1 MRTMQDLYQMQ
12 GLPLELKIRM
22 TKSRI
27 RDWINAYGED
37 GVYVSFSGGKDSTV
51 LLDLVRQDY
60 PRVKA
65 VFVDTGLEYPEIR
78 QFVKTFDNVEWLKPK
93 MTFKQVIAKYGYPFI
108 SKEVSECVQ
117 GARKYLTQIIAES
130 SLDRPTD
137 RPTDRPIPYKYWYE
151 RVTGTG
157 AYRKHQTGHT
167 SSIPV
172 RNGQNTWN
180 VQTRPV
186 SPEIRGGG
194 TIINGAKREELANIL
209 NDRMIHRKGGQNQ
222 RLAIMLGM
230 LTNDRD
236 HPIKGNIPN
245 KDRSMFSQE
254 KYSFFL
260 DAPFEISNKCCNV
273 MKKEPAHRYHKQT
286 GRNPMTAQMAT
297 ESRLRTQ
304 KWLQNG
310 CNGFDL
316 KIPTSNPMAFW
327 TEQDVLLYIL
337 TNHIPICAVYG
348 DIVKDGEIEGQ
359 MDLEDVYGKELFD
372 LGRPTL
378 KTTGCSRTGCVFCGF
393 GCHLEK
399 PGEGRFER
407 IKVTHPS
414 LYEYIFNDGIFKYTI
429 KDRQG
434 NEIKIKDRH
443 RDMMVRWIKQ
453 NENNP
458 NFTITKQYIPGV
470 GLGYKYVIDWINEHG
485 NLNIRY

>member
-1 MRTMQDLYQMQ
+1 MQDLYQMQ

-60 PRVKA
+60 PNIPA

-93 MTFKQVIAKYGYPFI
+93 MNFKQVIQKYGYPFI
-108 SKEVSECVQ
+108 SKEVSECVY
-117 GARKYLTQIIAES
+117 GARKYLTQVIAES

-137 RPTDRPIPYKYWYE
+137 RYRTSI
-151 RVTGTG
+151 GT
-157 AYRKHQTGHT
+157 
-167 SSIPV
+167 
-172 RNGQNTWN
+172 
-180 VQTRPV
+180 
-186 SPEIRGGG
+186 
-194 TIINGAKREELANIL
+194 RELEVLANIL
-209 NDRMIHRKGGQNQ
+209 NDRMVNRKGGQNQ

-230 LTNDRD
+230 LTKDKN
-236 HPIKGNIPN
+236 HPIKENIPEN
-245 KDRSMFSQE
+245 DRSQFSQE

-273 MKKEPAHRYHKQT
+273 MKKEPAHRYQKQT
-286 GRNPMTAQMAT
+286 GRNPMTAQMAS
-297 ESRLRTQ
+297 ESRLRAQ

-316 KIPTSNPMAFW
+316 KSPISNPMAFW
-327 TEQDVLLYIL
+327 TEQDVLLYIYTKHL
-337 TNHIPICAVYG
+337 PICSVYG
-348 DIVKDGEIEGQ
+348 DIVKDSGDGVEGQ

-372 LGRPTL
+372 LGKPKL
-378 KTTGCSRTGCVFCGF
+378 KTTGCNRTGCVFCGY

-407 IKVTHPS
+407 MKVTHPT
-414 LYEYIFNDGIFKYTI
+414 LYEYVFNDGIFKYTI
-429 KDRQG
+429 KDRHG

-443 RDMMVRWIKQ
+443 RDMLVRWIKQ
-453 NENNP
+453 NENNQ

-470 GLGYKYVIDWINEHG
+470 GLGYKYVIDWINENG
-485 NLNIRY
+485 NLNIKY

>member
-60 PRVKA
+60 PNVKA

-93 MTFKQVIAKYGYPFI
+93 MTFKQVIEKYGYPFI

-117 GARKYLTQIIAES
+117 GARKYLTQVIAES

-137 RPTDRPIPYKYWYE
+137 RYRINIGTKELLE
-151 RVTGTG
+151 R
-157 AYRKHQTGHT
+157 AHT
-167 SSIPV
+167 ESSKA
-172 RNGQNTWN
+172 W
-180 VQTRPV
+180 
-186 SPEIRGGG
+186 
-194 TIINGAKREELANIL
+194 REELANIL
-209 NDRMIHRKGGQNQ
+209 NDRMTHRKGGQNQ

-230 LTNDRD
+230 LTNDKD
-236 HPIKGNIPN
+236 HPIKANIPK

-310 CNGFDL
+310 CNGFNM
-316 KIPTSNPMAFW
+316 KSPISNPMAFW
-327 TEQDVLLYIL
+327 TEQDVLLYIYTKHL
-337 TNHIPICAVYG
+337 PICSVYG
-348 DIVKDGEIEGQ
+348 DIVKDNSDGVEGQ

-378 KTTGCSRTGCVFCGF
+378 KTTGCSRTG
-393 GCHLEK
+393 
-399 PGEGRFER
+399 
-407 IKVTHPS
+407 
-414 LYEYIFNDGIFKYTI
+414 
-429 KDRQG
+429 
-434 NEIKIKDRH
+434 
-443 RDMMVRWIKQ
+443 
-453 NENNP
+453 
-458 NFTITKQYIPGV
+458 
-470 GLGYKYVIDWINEHG
+470 
-485 NLNIRY
+485 

>member
-1 MRTMQDLYQMQ
+1 MQ
-12 GLPLELKIRM
+12 GLPLDLKIRM

-60 PRVKA
+60 PNVPA
-65 VFVDTGLEYPEIR
+65 VFMDTGLEYPEIR

-108 SKEVSECVQ
+108 SKEVCECVH
-117 GARKYLTQIIAES
+117 GARKYFTQIIAES
-130 SLDRPTD
+130 SLDRQTD
-137 RPTDRPIPYKYWYE
+137 I
-151 RVTGTG
+151 V
-157 AYRKHQTGHT
+157 H
-167 SSIPV
+167 S
-172 RNGQNTWN
+172 
-180 VQTRPV
+180 
-186 SPEIRGGG
+186 
-194 TIINGAKREELANIL
+194 EEFANIL

-236 HPIKGNIPN
+236 HPIKANIPK

-273 MKKEPAHRYHKQT
+273 MKKEPAHKYHKQT

-337 TNHIPICAVYG
+337 TNHIPICSVYG

-372 LGRPTL
+372 LGIHTL
-378 KTTGCSRTGCVFCGF
+378 KTTGCSRMGCMFCGY

-407 IKVTHPS
+407 MKVTHPKQ
-414 LYEYIFNDGIFKYTI
+414 YEYIMKPKEEG
-429 KDRQG
+429 
-434 NEIKIKDRH
+434 
-443 RDMMVRWIKQ
+443 
-453 NENNP
+453 
-458 NFTITKQYIPGV
+458 
-470 GLGYKYVIDWINEHG
+470 GLNYKEVIDWINENS